1 MHTQFF
7 FSRIVVEADVS
18 STLACI
24 DFFSSFLFG
33 FAVVDAADH
42 RVSHFALLKMLV
54 PFDLYCLM
62 LLDGPSEH
70 FTQTCSHT
78 P

>member
-1 MHTQFF
+1 M
-7 FSRIVVEADVS
+7 EADVS
-18 STLACI
+18 STLACT
-24 DFFSSFLFG
+24 DFFFSSFLFG

-42 RVSHFALLKMLV
+42 RVSQFALLKVLV

-70 FTQTCSHT
+70 FIQTCSHT